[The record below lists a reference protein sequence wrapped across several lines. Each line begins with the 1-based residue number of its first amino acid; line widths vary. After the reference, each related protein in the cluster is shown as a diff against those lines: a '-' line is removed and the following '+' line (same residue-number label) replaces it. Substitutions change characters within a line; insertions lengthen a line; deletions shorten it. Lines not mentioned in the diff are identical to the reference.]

1 MNKVKLNIKP
11 NFKKLYCIEKATIGS
26 AGFDLVAAT
35 EKNLILNPGSSSI
48 VPCGFSMEMPSNLEA
63 QVRPRSGL
71 ALKNMIT
78 VLNSP
83 GTIDSDYRGEV
94 CVILINH
101 SKSEFIVE
109 HGMRIAQL
117 IFCELPNVSIMETDS
132 LSETVR
138 GKGGFG
144 STGLIKDDNK

>member
-1 MNKVKLNIKP
+1 MNKVKLNFKP
-11 NFKKLYCIEKATIGS
+11 SFKNLYSIEKATPGS

-35 EKNLILNPGSSSI
+35 ENNVILNP
-48 VPCGFSMEMPSNLEA
+48 
-63 QVRPRSGL
+63 GL

-101 SKSEFIVE
+101 SKREFIVE

-117 IFCELPNVSIMETDS
+117 IFCELPNVSIIKTDS

-144 STGLIKDDNK
+144 STGLIKDNSK